1 MKQKKWC
8 TVPECSYPMGQC
20 SGACFHPE
28 ERQMTMRFDE
38 ARIDVIGQNGGDGEH
53 YDMVNHPPHYTQG
66 GIECIDA
73 MQAALSPEQFKGYLK
88 GAAFKY
94 LWRLDHKDEAKENA
108 EKAIWYMQKLVKVLS

>member
-1 MKQKKWC
+1 MYHRLC
-8 TVPECSYPMGQC
+8 TISHCTYPSGECD
-20 SGACFHPE
+20 GACFHPE
-28 ERQMTMRFDE
+28 EVKMTRFDE
-38 ARIDVIGQNGGDGEH
+38 ARIDVIGQNGGDGVH

-108 EKAIWYMQKLVKVLS
+108 EKAIWYMQRLVKVLS

>member
-1 MKQKKWC
+1 M
-8 TVPECSYPMGQC
+8 
-20 SGACFHPE
+20 ALD
-28 ERQMTMRFDE
+28 FDE
-38 ARIDVIGQNGGDGEH
+38 NRADIIGQNGPTGDH